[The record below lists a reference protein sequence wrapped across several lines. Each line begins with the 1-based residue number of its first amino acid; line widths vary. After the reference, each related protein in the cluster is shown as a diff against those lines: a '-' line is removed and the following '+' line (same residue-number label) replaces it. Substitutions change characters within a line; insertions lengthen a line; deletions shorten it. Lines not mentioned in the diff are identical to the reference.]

1 MSINKYSW
9 DDVDTTTP
17 VEQHKE
23 SSEPSGQ
30 SSDTEPT
37 TNQSNTSIEEILN
50 APTEAINNTVEQLKE
65 VEHTEDEVA
74 KIESSNESLQNML
87 AFIKDKGCISRED
100 RSTLVEIQPDIP
112 LEGENEY
119 TSTPSHHLLTET
131 EETIQEQICT
141 NECAINEKLA
151 KDYYNTAMRLLT
163 YGDDRA
169 MEGDSLEPQ
178 AIMVINDKLGK
189 VYGKGESLSLRLT
202 SVRSILDKIYTQLV
216 EEKRQARED
225 INLAIYDK
233 DVLEAVEQKHD
244 CVSEYTRQDPE
255 IAGYSFLFN
264 EYDNPKVNKVTLEQ
278 FIESNFK
285 TINSPFTY
293 LAYMVNSDRISDLMD
308 VIYLNGDI
316 FEPCFNE
323 KLDECGNALSDLYN
337 SIADWVETRDSESN
351 TLMKKQMGITV
362 NAVNRLLF
370 NQYWNRKSIDEVL
383 KPIVKDTD
391 GKSLFGKQCLQV
403 LNSNFN
409 RLEHT
414 IVGASSLLI
423 SEVSSTKIYLD
434 WYNDVLTKSIKENM
448 IKGQDDD
455 TYAALS
461 VLNNLTKEVIRHIS
475 YSLLTKTIAYNQL
488 ITFYNSCKDAMA
500 LVLDFLGQY
509 SESEPNET
517 YSEEINNLVR
527 QFGLQCKTVAEE
539 FRA

>member
-17 VEQHKE
+17 IEQHKE

-30 SSDTEPT
+30 SSDTEST
-37 TNQSNTSIEEILN
+37 TNKSNTSIEEILN

-65 VEHTEDEVA
+65 VEHSEDEVA
-74 KIESSNESLQNML
+74 KLESSNESLRNML

-100 RSTLVEIQPDIP
+100 RTTLVEIQSDIP
-112 LEGENEY
+112 LQDESEY
-119 TSTPSHHLLTET
+119 TSTPSHHLLNET

-178 AIMVINDKLGK
+178 AIMAINDKLAK
-189 VYGKGESLSLRLT
+189 VYGKTESLALRLT
-202 SVRSILDKIYTQLV
+202 SVRTILDKIYAQLV
-216 EEKRQARED
+216 EEKKQARED

-233 DVLEAVEQKHD
+233 DVLEAVEKRHD
-244 CVSEYTRQDPE
+244 CVAEYTRQNPE
-255 IAGYSFLFN
+255 VAGYSFLFN

-278 FIESNFK
+278 FIETNFK
-285 TINSPFTY
+285 TINSPFSY
-293 LAYMVNSDRISDLMD
+293 LAYMVNSDRISSLMD

-316 FEPCFNE
+316 FEPCFNQ
-323 KLDECGNALSDLYN
+323 KLDECGDALSNLYN
-337 SIADWVETRDSESN
+337 SIADWVETRSSESN
-351 TLMKKQMGITV
+351 ANMKKQMGITTS
-362 NAVNRLLF
+362 AVNRLLF

-391 GKSLFGKQCLQV
+391 GKELFGKNCLSV

-423 SEVSSTKIYLD
+423 SEVSSTKLYLD
-434 WYNDVLTKSIKENM
+434 WYNDILTKSIKDNLV
-448 IKGQDDD
+448 KGQDDD

-461 VLNNLTKEVIRHIS
+461 VLNNLTKEVIRYIS
-475 YSLLTKTIAYNQL
+475 YSFLTKVIAYNQL
-488 ITFYNSCKDAMA
+488 NTFYNSCKDAMA

-509 SESEPNET
+509 SESEPNDMF
-517 YSEEINNLVR
+517 SEEINNLVR

>member
-37 TNQSNTSIEEILN
+37 TNKSNTSIEEILN

-65 VEHTEDEVA
+65 VEHAEDEVA
-74 KIESSNESLQNML
+74 KLESSNESLRNML
-87 AFIKDKGCISRED
+87 VFIKDKGCISRED
-100 RSTLVEIQPDIP
+100 RTTLIEIQPDIP
-112 LEGENEY
+112 LEEASEY
-119 TSTPSHHLLTET
+119 TSTPSHHLLDET

-141 NECAINEKLA
+141 NECTINQKIA
-151 KDYYNTAMRLLT
+151 NDYYNTALRLLT
-163 YGDDRA
+163 YGDNRP
-169 MEGDSLEPQ
+169 MEGDNLEPQ
-178 AIMVINDKLGK
+178 AIMVINEKLGK
-189 VYGKGESLSLRLT
+189 VYGKTESLSLRLT
-202 SVRSILDKIYTQLV
+202 TVRTILDKIYAQLI

-225 INLAIYDK
+225 LNLAIYDK
-233 DVLEAVEQKHD
+233 EVLEAVETRHD
-244 CVSEYTRQDPE
+244 CVAEYIGQDPE
-255 IAGYSFLFN
+255 VAGYSFLFN
-264 EYDNPKVNKVTLEQ
+264 EYDNPKINKVTLEQ

-293 LAYMVNSDRISDLMD
+293 LAYMVNINRISNLLD
-308 VIYLNGDI
+308 VIYSNGDI
-316 FEPCFNE
+316 YEPSFNE
-323 KLDECGNALSDLYN
+323 KLDECGQELSGLYN
-337 SIADWVETRDSESN
+337 SIADWVETRSSESN
-351 TLMKKQMGITV
+351 ANMKKQLGIAANV
-362 NAVNRLLF
+362 VNRLLY

-383 KPIVKDTD
+383 KPIVKDTN
-391 GKSLFGKQCLQV
+391 GKELFGKQCLQV

-423 SEVSSTKIYLD
+423 GEVSSNKLYLD
-434 WYNDVLTKSIKENM
+434 WYNDVLIKSIKDNM
-448 IKGQDDD
+448 VKGQDDD

-461 VLNNLTKEVIRHIS
+461 VLNNLTKEVIRYIS
-475 YSLLTKTIAYNQL
+475 YSFLTKVVAYNQL
-488 ITFYNSCKDAMA
+488 YTFYNSCKDAMA

-517 YSEEINNLVR
+517 FSEEINNLVR